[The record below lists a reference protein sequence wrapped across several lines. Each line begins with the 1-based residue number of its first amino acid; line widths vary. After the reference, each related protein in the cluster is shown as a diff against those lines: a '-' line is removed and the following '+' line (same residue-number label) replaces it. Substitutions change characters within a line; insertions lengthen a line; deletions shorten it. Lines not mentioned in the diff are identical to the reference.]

1 MADNCKPINSK
12 IVIAEA
18 EQFDSQ
24 ISIRYSNI
32 THDVP
37 IFLRRTERIRM
48 STMNVKTYQKANSI
62 SAAAAPACER
72 FNIRP
77 SDSSAELR
85 HPKRYSRAP
94 EPRNEMTSK
103 IRRLT
108 DIGHGRLDGLIPI
121 ATTSSVLVR
130 HCLQDSPL
138 IGPLCHKSSRAGM
151 MQMMQMPPEGQKTK
165 RTLST
170 APSAEISAVPAKN
183 VWPP

>member
-1 MADNCKPINSK
+1 MMC
-12 IVIAEA
+12 
-18 EQFDSQ
+18 
-24 ISIRYSNI
+24 RY
-32 THDVP
+32 
-37 IFLRRTERIRM
+37 FRRTERIRM

-72 FNIRP
+72 INIRP

-85 HPKRYSRAP
+85 HPKRYSGAP

-108 DIGHGRLDGLIPI
+108 DIGHGRLDGLIAI

-138 IGPLCHKSSRAGM
+138 IGPLCHKSSRTGM
-151 MQMMQMPPEGQKTK
+151 MQMMQMPEDEENLCPRRLPPKFQRFRRKTSGRRRNSYGGQTQQIDHSPKGSGC
-165 RTLST
+165 RETLG
-170 APSAEISAVPAKN
+170 VQL
-183 VWPP
+183 

>member
-1 MADNCKPINSK
+1 
-12 IVIAEA
+12 
-18 EQFDSQ
+18 
-24 ISIRYSNI
+24 
-32 THDVP
+32 
-37 IFLRRTERIRM
+37 M

-85 HPKRYSRAP
+85 HPKRYSGAP

-108 DIGHGRLDGLIPI
+108 DIGHGRLDGLIAI

-138 IGPLCHKSSRAGM
+138 IGPLCHKSSRTGM
-151 MQMMQMPPEGQKTK
+151 MQMMQMPEDEENLCPRRLPPKFQRFRRKTSGRRRNSYGGQTQQIDHSPKGSGC
-165 RTLST
+165 RETLG
-170 APSAEISAVPAKN
+170 VQL
-183 VWPP
+183 

>member
-1 MADNCKPINSK
+1 MMC
-12 IVIAEA
+12 
-18 EQFDSQ
+18 
-24 ISIRYSNI
+24 RY
-32 THDVP
+32 
-37 IFLRRTERIRM
+37 FRRTERIEM

-85 HPKRYSRAP
+85 HPKRYSGAP

-151 MQMMQMPPEGQKTK
+151 NK
-165 RTLST
+165 
-170 APSAEISAVPAKN
+170 
-183 VWPP
+183 